1 MRKGLSFLFLV
12 AFIFVIS
19 CSDETTVFANE
30 DEVNLVLEN
39 DPILLE
45 GSVSFANSGVLEIY
59 EDQINSNKRAN
70 TAKEADIAGDHPI
83 TLVAQIDPPSY
94 GGSTFLTAS
103 HVHVDGDYAYVS
115 YNVAGEDYFGA
126 IDIVDIADPNNP
138 AVTSRLLYTNA
149 DINSLQ
155 YSDGYIYAVG
165 GIDATQ
171 SFNATSNSF
180 VAKIEVN
187 SGVMNISSGILYG
200 YQPGDNATDVH
211 VDKNK
216 VYVSSGKDG
225 SITIYD
231 SKDFEV
237 KEEELF
243 SDLRS
248 LAFFDKRVALLD
260 ASMGI
265 RILDDKL
272 KTKKE
277 IPISSDFGLYTKR
290 TLDFKDDKIVVAEGT
305 NGVGV
310 YSYSSGDRLQYLPIS
325 IDPNRAPS
333 GDIVNNAVAINE
345 DIIMMANGGA
355 GLSLC
360 EDKGTAAEPY
370 GVIQIEGSVNYVQT
384 KGDYVFAASG
394 QQGLQIIKLNRLSQS
409 LSATCA
415 TLPDY
420 GSGTS
425 KLVINER
432 QDIAFQG
439 AKRFNYIQ
447 VSGSLLMCG
456 SWTVINDVDIK
467 KENGL
472 LEMNGTMV
480 VGRNRKR
487 KEIEIQEGGV
497 LRVEG
502 NLTIYGD
509 LDLKDGSTIEFIGT
523 DSVVNIFGEVKM
535 GDNVTVAGEFEDV
548 QNKF

>member
-1 MRKGLSFLFLV
+1 MKKGISLIFLF
-12 AFIFVIS
+12 AFVFVLS
-19 CSDETTVFANE
+19 CTDETTVFVDE
-30 DEVNLVLEN
+30 DQANLVLET
-39 DPILLE
+39 DPILLK
-45 GSVSFANSGVLEIY
+45 GSLNFENSGVLEIY
-59 EDQINSNKRAN
+59 EEQLNSNKRVS
-70 TAKEADIAGDHPI
+70 TAQADIAGDYPI
-83 TLVAQIDPPSY
+83 TLVAQVDPPSY

-103 HVHVDGDYAYVS
+103 HVHVDGDYAYVA

-155 YSDGYIYAVG
+155 YSDGYVYAVG
-165 GIDATQ
+165 GVDAAQ

-180 VAKIEVN
+180 IAKIEVN
-187 SGVMNISSGILYG
+187 AGVMNVSSGILYG

-211 VDKNK
+211 IDGNEA
-216 VYVSSGKDG
+216 YVTSGKDG

-231 SKDFEV
+231 TKDFDV
-237 KEEELF
+237 KKQELF

-248 LAFFDKRVALLD
+248 LAFFNNRVALLD
-260 ASMGI
+260 ATMGI

-290 TLDFKDDKIVVAEGT
+290 TIDFVDDKIVVAEGS

-310 YSYSSGDRLQYLPIS
+310 YSYSSGNRLQYLPIS

-333 GDIVNNAVAINE
+333 GDIVNNAVAINK

-355 GLSLC
+355 GLSLN
-360 EDKGTAAEPY
+360 EDRGADAQPY
-370 GVIQIEGSVNYVQT
+370 GVIQIDGSINYVQT
-384 KGDYVFAASG
+384 RGDYVFAASG

-409 LSATCA
+409 LTTTCS

-420 GSGTS
+420 SGTS
-425 KLVINER
+425 KLVINEGE
-432 QDIAFQG
+432 DIGFKG
-439 AKRFNYIQ
+439 AKRFNSIQ
-447 VSGSLLMCG
+447 VSGSLLICG

-467 KENGL
+467 KDTGL
-472 LEMNGTMV
+472 LEMNGTLV
-480 VGRNRKR
+480 VGRNKKR
-487 KEIEIQEGGV
+487 KEIKIEEGGV
-497 LRVEG
+497 LRIEG

-523 DSVVNIFGEVKM
+523 DSVVNITGDVKI
-535 GDNVTVAGEFEDV
+535 GNNVTIAGEFEDV